1 MDITIQLKNLLEPA
15 MLYRTQGLLL
25 EAKRKYENALNLIQE
40 SELKRDG
47 QKLIDIISKKV
58 SAINKDIDKIAKQPA
73 LPEVSEK
80 EQDLI
85 KELFT
90 DKKSKDDNVA
100 ALEEAITLAK
110 FGQFERAIKELNEL
124 LNKASVKMDAAKNI
138 LRCHMVRT
146 SIKDAVIQFQ
156 KWQSSQLFSPGQ
168 LLTIRLFLEVYR
180 FDNLKENISLQLRD
194 PADVQEFKIT
204 GGEYPDI
211 CSMAITLD
219 EGPLKGGT
227 FVLDVSFQIG
237 NVITLFVE
245 GHKEELMESF
255 TVGKSLDNVQF
266 NSTIAIFKGKGV
278 VSEKIKIDSG
288 LRQGDYRVDILVTSA

>member
-1 MDITIQLKNLLEPA
+1 MDIKIQLKNLLETGK
-15 MLYRTQGLLL
+15 LYQTQGLLV
-25 EAKRKYENALNLIQE
+25 EAKGKYENALDLIQKT
-40 SELKRDG
+40 ELKDG

-58 SAINKDIDKIAKQPA
+58 SAVNKDIDKIARQPA
-73 LPEVSEK
+73 LPELSE
-80 EQDLI
+80 EVQDLI

-110 FGQFERAIKELNEL
+110 FGQFERALKELNEL
-124 LNKASVKMDAAKNI
+124 LNKESVKIDAAKNI

-156 KWQSSQLFSPGQ
+156 KWQSSQLFTPNQ
-168 LLTIRLFLEVYR
+168 LLKIRLFLEIFR
-180 FDNLKENISLQLRD
+180 FDNLKEKISLQLRN
-194 PADVQEFKIT
+194 PADVQEFEIK
-204 GGEYPDI
+204 GEEYPDI
-211 CSMAITLD
+211 YSMAITLD

-227 FVLDVSFQIG
+227 FILGVSFQIG

-245 GHKEELMESF
+245 GHKEELIESF
-255 TVGKSLDNVQF
+255 TVGISLGNVQF

-278 VSEKIKIDSG
+278 VLEKIKIDSG

>member
-1 MDITIQLKNLLEPA
+1 MDIKIQLKNLLETGK
-15 MLYRTQGLLL
+15 LYQTQGLLV
-25 EAKRKYENALNLIQE
+25 EAKGKYENALDLIQKT
-40 SELKRDG
+40 ELKDG

-58 SAINKDIDKIAKQPA
+58 SAVNKDIDKIARQPA
-73 LPEVSEK
+73 LPELSE
-80 EQDLI
+80 EVQDLI

-110 FGQFERAIKELNEL
+110 FGQFERALKELNEL
-124 LNKASVKMDAAKNI
+124 LNKESVKIDAAKNI

-156 KWQSSQLFSPGQ
+156 KWQSSQLFTPNQ
-168 LLTIRLFLEVYR
+168 LLKIRLFLEIFR
-180 FDNLKENISLQLRD
+180 FDN
-194 PADVQEFKIT
+194 
-204 GGEYPDI
+204 
-211 CSMAITLD
+211 D

-227 FVLDVSFQIG
+227 FILGVSFQIG

-245 GHKEELMESF
+245 GHKEELIESF
-255 TVGKSLDNVQF
+255 TVGISLDNVQF

-278 VSEKIKIDSG
+278 VLEKIKIDSG